1 MDADYKT
8 PFMHACQNGL
18 TEIVAYFL
26 KLAESKKSDFDL
38 NATAE
43 NENTAFHYACHAQKE
58 DVVDL
63 IIASAEKLK
72 IDLHLMNDD
81 GITGYDHWPEKF
93 ESYTLPETSK
103 KPRQTARR
111 SAPPISSPEAPERSP
126 TRSIES
132 ERSLESS
139 PARLPA
145 RSRLATRSR
154 SSSRTRSS
162 TRSRSSPSSS

>member
-93 ESYTLPETSK
+93 ESYTLPGTSE

-111 SAPPISSPEAPERSP
+111 SAPPISSPERSP